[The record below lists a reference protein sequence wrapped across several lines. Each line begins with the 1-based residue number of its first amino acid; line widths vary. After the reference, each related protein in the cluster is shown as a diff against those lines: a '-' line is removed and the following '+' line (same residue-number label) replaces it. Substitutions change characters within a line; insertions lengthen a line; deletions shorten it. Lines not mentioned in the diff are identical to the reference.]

1 MKLSKNFSLREFT
14 KSATAQRDG
23 IDNNPTEEHLQNLKD
38 LCKYVLQ
45 PLRDAIGS
53 SIRIS
58 SGYRSKA
65 LNKALKGASSTSDH
79 CKGLAA
85 DLELWIDGKEDNAKL
100 YNAIRS
106 LNLPFQELIW
116 EFGDETQPSWV
127 HVTYNKFEKEQEL
140 LQAKRVNGKV
150 KYYLK
155 S

>member
-1 MKLSKNFSLREFT
+1 MKLSNNFTLREFT
-14 KSATAQRDG
+14 RSGTAERGGFSND
-23 IDNNPTEEHLQNLKD
+23 PTEEHLENLKE

-45 PLRDAIGS
+45 PLRDALGC

-58 SGYRSKA
+58 SGYRSAA
-65 LNKALKGASSTSDH
+65 LNKAIKGASATSDH

-116 EFGDETQPSWV
+116 EFGDEKQPSWV
-127 HVTYNKFEKEQEL
+127 HVSYNKFEKEQEL

-155 S
+155 A